1 MPTLDVPLPDALTEA
16 LAEPRCIDLSLPKPN
31 IPKLTLPTGG
41 TIKGIADVTRG
52 IPSDCSMNVSLAL
65 QIAPIMASMECLL
78 KLLKFIAPLVDVFKA
93 AATAP
98 PTLPVKLIEA
108 VPKLAEAGKELAP
121 CIGMAI
127 GLTIPPFIKDLL
139 LMIIKMLKCLVQA
152 LKSVVEVL
160 DGLEFEIASA
170 AQNGNDARMAQLECA
185 KENAMASAEGA
196 MMSIDPIATI
206 LEIAGPFLGLMPG
219 APTIQLPQLASDGS
233 IDSLKDALIT
243 LDEVVLTLEGI
254 VEAIPA

>member
-16 LAEPRCIDLSLPKPN
+16 LAEPRCVDLNWPKPEMTQL
-31 IPKLTLPTGG
+31 KLPTGG
-41 TIKGIADVTRG
+41 TIKGIADITRG
-52 IPSDCSMNVSLAL
+52 IPTDCSMNASLAL

-78 KLLKFIAPLVDVFKA
+78 KLLKFIGPLVDVFKA

-98 PTLPVKLIEA
+98 PTLPAKLIEA

-121 CIGMAI
+121 CIGMAV
-127 GLTIPPFIKDLL
+127 GAGIPLFIKDLL
-139 LMIIKMLKCLVQA
+139 LMILAMLRCLLGA
-152 LKSVVEVL
+152 LKSIAEVL
-160 DGLEFEIASA
+160 DGLEVEIASA
-170 AQNGNDARMAQLECA
+170 AQNGNDDRLAQLECA
-185 KENAMASAEGA
+185 KENAMVAADGT

-233 IDSLKDALIT
+233 IESLKEALIT
-243 LDEVVLTLEGI
+243 LEEVILVLQGI
-254 VEAIPA
+254 VDAL